1 MLIQKYARRE
11 SIIACRVHLAEFCNT
26 YRRCRRCSG
35 ATSNVYWY
43 RVQFVSYHKS
53 MNEIDWNEKV
63 KEALDRTEFMAISTI
78 GADGSWTC
86 PVQFGH
92 SEKLDLYF
100 RSMPHSKHMRHLAN
114 VEEAARHM
122 YGRDPRKIDYRA
134 KIDEHL
140 RPDAVWNFVKI
151 SPEEAWC
158 FDSRV
163 FGEERREIDLKTLNL
178 KLGY

>member
-1 MLIQKYARRE
+1 
-11 SIIACRVHLAEFCNT
+11 
-26 YRRCRRCSG
+26 
-35 ATSNVYWY
+35 
-43 RVQFVSYHKS
+43 

-78 GADGSWTC
+78 DADGSWTC
-86 PVQFGH
+86 PVQFGY

-100 RSMPHSKHMRHLAN
+100 RSMSHSKHMRHLLADNRISVAIFQTERFPGSREVMGLQLKGKAARLTDRVN

-122 YGRDPRKIDYRA
+122 YGRDPRKIDYRM

-140 RPDAVWNFVKI
+140 GADAVWNFVKI

-163 FGEERREIDLKTLNL
+163 FGEERRAIDLKNLNL
-178 KLGY
+178 KLHY